1 MVWRHELY
9 VSRVSE
15 RGSECIADFVS
26 ERFSICGFLYFWNY
40 FLLLVCIFQVTD
52 IYFPSVYWS
61 QRVLVGPI
69 NNLFLKIQ

>member
-40 FLLLVCIFQVTD
+40 FLFVFFKLQMSTFPVYTGVKEFLLGQ
-52 IYFPSVYWS
+52 
-61 QRVLVGPI
+61 
-69 NNLFLKIQ
+69 